1 MHSRRAHLSCLAA
14 GRDARGGAQVRSPAE
29 YLKGHIPGAVSLPL
43 FDNDECAAV
52 GTTFTKVGRYE
63 AIREG
68 CSSLCG
74 FDVCTLEGGYRS
86 YRRWCKTVV
95 GQKEL
100 PAPAPV
106 VVLGG
111 CTGVGK
117 TAVLHELCAAGEQF
131 LDLEVRPP
139 ADPRCRAP
147 HYKLHSHR

>member
-1 MHSRRAHLSCLAA
+1 MFNSPLRGFLARAVAA
-14 GRDARGGAQVRSPAE
+14 LEARGAAPSDRVLVYCWRGGMRS
-29 YLKGHIPGAVSLPL
+29 GS
-43 FDNDECAAV
+43 V
-52 GTTFTKVGRYE
+52 GWLLG
-63 AIREG
+63 
-68 CSSLCG
+68 LCG

>member
-1 MHSRRAHLSCLAA
+1 MSAQLRRTPPQLGEGRRGLAVELAMLPVSRWFQL
-14 GRDARGGAQVRSPAE
+14 QVR
-29 YLKGHIPGAVSLPL
+29 
-43 FDNDECAAV
+43 
-52 GTTFTKVGRYE
+52 
-63 AIREG
+63 
-68 CSSLCG
+68 
-74 FDVCTLEGGYRS
+74 TLEGGYRS
-86 YRRWCKTVV
+86 YRRWCKTAV

-117 TAVLHELCAAGEQF
+117 TAVLHELRAAGEQF

-147 HYKLHSHR
+147 AHDKLHSHR